1 MSELRRMLPLQ
12 SVHVASLLSQI
23 AAEKERE
30 RKSGRVRAD
39 RSGKHV
45 TQPGGLH
52 DSREGQG
59 GTGRGQLKGG
69 AGQGR
74 AGQIKHRRSR

>member
-30 RKSGRVRAD
+30 KERESASKSKWKTCYAARGIARQQR
-39 RSGKHV
+39 
-45 TQPGGLH
+45 
-52 DSREGQG
+52 

-74 AGQIKHRRSR
+74 AD